1 MKSRISVT
9 MDPTTISLSIQPIL
23 SLFVILN
30 KAERFKKS
38 LDIFYNKNLSWVLLY
53 LSAYRK
59 ELSFS
64 TFLIK
69 ADHIF

>member
-38 LDIFYNKNLSWVLLY
+38 LDIFYNKNLS
-53 LSAYRK
+53 
-59 ELSFS
+59 
-64 TFLIK
+64 
-69 ADHIF
+69 